1 MDTTLNNAIS
11 ASNASGITAIPY
23 SMLVGI
29 NIAVF
34 VGILVLVILAIL
46 IYLTLRKRAYNE
58 DKKIDEL
65 SQSILK
71 ITETQTLMYSTLREE
86 MSRNRTEIL
95 ANLQDTLKML
105 ANTQTEN
112 LKMFS
117 ENLYQLTQLNSKHLT
132 DINETLKNEI
142 QRLTVNMNST
152 LKDLSQSQLE
162 QLKVF
167 ADNLNQL
174 TQLNSKHLSEINET
188 LKNEIRH
195 LQEKNEAKL
204 EEMRKTVDE
213 KLQTT
218 LENRLSQS
226 FKTVSEQLE
235 SVYKGLGEMKS
246 LASDVGDLKRV
257 LTNVKQRGIFGE
269 LQLENILED
278 ILTPQQ
284 YEKNARIKRDTTVEF
299 AIKIPAKD
307 DDAKHVLLP
316 IDSKFPRED
325 YERILSAQE
334 SGDPTA
340 LREAEKSLA
349 LRIRGESK
357 DISEKYIDP
366 PKTTDFAIMFLPVEG
381 LFAEVLRIPGLFEEI
396 RKEFNVIITGPTT
409 ITAILN
415 SLQMGF
421 RTLAIEKK
429 SQEVWK
435 VLGAVKTEFKKFY
448 DILNKTKEKLE
459 SAANEIER
467 AQQRTQMIDRKL
479 KNVEQIDYEESA
491 KILALNETLDE
502 LEKEDT
508 PS

>member
-1 MDTTLNNAIS
+1 MEPNLNDVAVSTNFILPNSATTILLIGIS
-11 ASNASGITAIPY
+11 ITSFLLIVI
-23 SMLVGI
+23 SL
-29 NIAVF
+29 
-34 VGILVLVILAIL
+34 ILTILF
-46 IYLTLRKRAYNE
+46 YLQLRKYIAEGFGNPRIE
-58 DKKIDEL
+58 EIF
-65 SQSILK
+65 QSILK
-71 ITETQTLMYSTLREE
+71 IAETQKLIHNTFMEE
-86 MSRNRTEIL
+86 MSRSRTEIITAL
-95 ANLQDTLKML
+95 NTTLNSLSK
-105 ANTQTEN
+105 NQSDS
-112 LKMFS
+112 LKIFS
-117 ENLYQLTQLNSKHLT
+117 ENIHQLTQLNSKHLG
-132 DINETLKNEI
+132 DINETLKNEL
-142 QRLTVNMNST
+142 QRVTLNINST
-152 LKDLSQSQLE
+152 LKDMSQAQLE
-162 QLKVF
+162 QLKIF
-167 ADNLNQL
+167 DERLTNL
-174 TQLNSKHLSEINET
+174 TQLNSKLLSDINET
-188 LKNEIRH
+188 LKVEIRH

-226 FKTVSEQLE
+226 FKAVSEQLE

-284 YEKNARIKRDTTVEF
+284 YEKNAKIKRDTTVEF

-307 DDAKHVLLP
+307 DEAKYILLP

-325 YERILSAQE
+325 YEKILSAQE
-334 SGDPTA
+334 TGDLT
-340 LREAEKSLA
+340 LLKEAEKSLA
-349 LRIRGESK
+349 SRIKNESK

-366 PKTTDFAIMFLPVEG
+366 PNTTDFAIMFLPVEG

-396 RKEFNVIITGPTT
+396 RKEHNVIVTGPTT

-435 VLGAVKTEFKKFY
+435 VLGAVKTEFRKFY

-459 SAANEIER
+459 SAANEIEKV
-467 AQQRTQMIDRKL
+467 QMKTQIIDRKL
-479 KNVEQIDYEESA
+479 KNVEQIDIEESN
-491 KILALNETLDE
+491 KLLALENELDSQE
-502 LEKEDT
+502 
-508 PS
+508 